1 MSATRAVSN
10 FLGGG
15 AGDGVS
21 GALGQSYS
29 HYQILLRATRRQ
41 QRIIVLAK
49 FLKRGNRNSHLVFA
63 AAVDALLLLFGGLL
77 DAEHWNPRYSWRGGG
92 QKRQFAPAAGFQR
105 VIRDRGRVHHRN
117 RRILEDGGDGS
128 RGRPPALCFTRV
140 ADGRRALF
148 HGGADICG
156 AGLP

>member
-1 MSATRAVSN
+1 MSASRAVSN

-21 GALGQSYS
+21 GTLGQSYS

-49 FLKRGNRNSHLVFA
+49 FLKRGKRNSHLVFA

-77 DAEHWNPRYSWRGGG
+77 DAEHWNPRYSWRGGVY
-92 QKRQFAPAAGFQR
+92 KTA
-105 VIRDRGRVHHRN
+105 N
-117 RRILEDGGDGS
+117 S
-128 RGRPPALCFTRV
+128 PPPR
-140 ADGRRALF
+140 
-148 HGGADICG
+148 
-156 AGLP
+156 